1 MIPLFRLICGGTVQ
15 PAWVAIQAVQ
25 LSIQRSK
32 ESFGVF
38 SSQLSMKKSLS
49 ILLVVVVIIALLL
62 VALRVAL
69 PGIVRDTLNEKM
81 ANMGDSYRGE
91 VEDVDL
97 AIWRGSAILK
107 NVSVHKIQD
116 NEQVPF
122 FRTPEADLSLRWV
135 PLIKEQILAIKIH
148 LVEPELNFV
157 DAPDAAEDQ
166 YGDEVDWRDTVKE
179 LLQVDIDEFHYD
191 NGTVHFRNFSS
202 DPPVNV
208 YATSV
213 NVMVYNLTNADDK
226 DGSRDAR
233 LEGTAQLLDHA
244 PVEVQANFDPLLRL
258 DDFDARLRLDGLDLT
273 RLNDFAAAYG
283 NFDFEGGN
291 GEVVMEV
298 EAEESQLS
306 GYIKP
311 LLRDVQIFDFE
322 QDIQNEDKGFFRG
335 IWEALVHGGEE
346 ILSNPSADQFATRI
360 ELEGSLDDPEISAL
374 QAFFAILRN
383 AFVEA
388 FTPQFERALG
398 TDDGES

>member
-1 MIPLFRLICGGTVQ
+1 
-15 PAWVAIQAVQ
+15 
-25 LSIQRSK
+25 
-32 ESFGVF
+32 
-38 SSQLSMKKSLS
+38 MKKSLS

-69 PGIVRDTLNEKM
+69 PGIVRDTLNESM

-97 AIWRGSAILK
+97 AVWRGAATLK
-107 NVSVHKIQD
+107 NVSIHKIQD

-122 FRTPEADLSLRWV
+122 FRTPEADLSLRWA
-135 PLIKEQILAIKIH
+135 PLFKEQILAIKVH
-148 LVEPELNFV
+148 LLEPELNFV
-157 DAPDAAEDQ
+157 DAPDEAEDQ

-191 NGTVHFRNFSS
+191 NGRVHFRNFSS

-208 YATSV
+208 YASAV

-226 DGSRDAR
+226 DGTRDAR
-233 LEGTAQLLDHA
+233 IEGTAQFLDHA
-244 PVEVQANFDPLLRL
+244 PLELQANFDPLLRL
-258 DDFDARLRLDGLDLT
+258 EDFDARLRLEGLDLT

-283 NFDFEGGN
+283 NFDFEAGK

-298 EAEESQLS
+298 EAEDSQLS

-311 LLRDVQIFDFE
+311 LMRDVQVFDFE
-322 QDIQNEDKGFFRG
+322 QDIQDEDKGFFRG

-360 ELEGSLDDPEISAL
+360 ELQGSLNDPEISGL

-398 TDDGES
+398 TDDGDS